1 MRHPVPWTQWTS
13 VRYGLVL
20 LGLALAWSARPAQH
34 AGAEEPEAPAPPTVT
49 EARQR
54 ARLLHETIH
63 GALQVMHRDF
73 FREDEKVKIP
83 SRSLEDVFSEL
94 AKSHQVEVRWLAVN
108 AEAMSVD
115 HKPQTDFDQSAV
127 HAIAAGKAEYDEH
140 DAARYQYAGAIRLGS
155 QCLKCHL
162 PNRKSTEDRQA
173 ALVLSF
179 PLENKAPGSPP

>member
-1 MRHPVPWTQWTS
+1 MGW
-13 VRYGLVL
+13 
-20 LGLALAWSARPAQH
+20 AARPAQH
-34 AGAEEPEAPAPPTVT
+34 AGAEEPQTPAPPTVA

-63 GALQVMHRDF
+63 GTLQVMHRDF
-73 FREDEKVKIP
+73 FREDEKLKIP

-94 AKSHQVEVRWLAVN
+94 AKSHKVEVRWLAVN

-115 HKPQTDFDQSAV
+115 HKPQTDFERSAV
-127 HAIAAGKAEYDEH
+127 RAIAAGKAEYDEH

-179 PLENKAPGSPP
+179 PLQAQAPGSPP